1 MEIAFLHT
9 AWVHIET
16 FEAFVDAIA
25 SKTVQN
31 HHVAHELLASAQTDG
46 LLSITAQTSEIIEQL
61 STTDAVLCTYS
72 NLGPLVDSFAQT
84 HPNIV
89 RIDSPMMEAVMEAG
103 RKLWPLFAL
112 KVHLTP
118 HWHCWRTA
126 QKKLDKQYPQN
137 SCFVT
142 QLGHIS
148 KQVI

>member
-25 SKTVQN
+25 SKTVRN

-89 RIDSPMMEAVMEAG
+89 RIDSPMMEAG

-118 HWHCWRTA
+118 HWHCWKTA
-126 QKKLDKQYPQN
+126 QRKLDKQYPQN

>member
-25 SKTVQN
+25 SKTVRN

-89 RIDSPMMEAVMEAG
+89 RIDSPMMAAVMVAG

-126 QKKLDKQYPQN
+126 QRKLDKQYPQN

>member
-89 RIDSPMMEAVMEAG
+89 RIDSPMMEAG

-112 KVHLTP
+112 KVNLTP
-118 HWHCWRTA
+118 HWHCWKTA
-126 QKKLDKQYPQN
+126 QRKLDKQYPQN

>member
-89 RIDSPMMEAVMEAG
+89 RIDSPMMEAG

-118 HWHCWRTA
+118 HWHCWKTA
-126 QKKLDKQYPQN
+126 QRKLDKQYPQN

>member
-16 FEAFVDAIA
+16 FEAFVDEIA
-25 SKTVQN
+25 SKTVRN

-89 RIDSPMMEAVMEAG
+89 RIDSPMMEAG

-118 HWHCWRTA
+118 HWHCWKTA
-126 QKKLDKQYPQN
+126 QRKLDKQYPQN